1 MFTFVPGHEDKL
13 GETMLRIKSAV
24 FAGSAML
31 AGSLLWVTIG
41 SQSVIAQDGH
51 GPHHAPAAESWSHGD
66 EFARA
71 LAAGMDLMHREMMA
85 PSPTGNADVDF
96 LATMIPHHAGAVEMA
111 RLVLIHGKDPLVRRL
126 AEEIIASQQ
135 AEIAAMLARLKI
147 LQQGADPSPGGYPTL
162 GSTRGGAR

>member
-1 MFTFVPGHEDKL
+1 MPQKNT
-13 GETMLRIKSAV
+13 A
-24 FAGSAML
+24 FAIAMTALL
-31 AGSLLWVTIG
+31 AGFLLSAAIG
-41 SQSVIAQDGH
+41 PQPVLAQHDH
-51 GPHHAPAAESWSHGD
+51 HHASAANIWAHGD

-71 LAAGMDLMHREMMA
+71 LAASMDKMHRDMMA

-111 RLVLIHGKDPLVRRL
+111 RLVLIHGRDPLVRRL

-135 AEIAAMLARLKI
+135 AEIAAMEARLKI

-162 GSTRGGAR
+162 GSTRGANP

>member
-1 MFTFVPGHEDKL
+1 MTTIPQKN
-13 GETMLRIKSAV
+13 TA
-24 FAGSAML
+24 FAIAITALL
-31 AGSLLWVTIG
+31 AGCLLSAAIDPQAV
-41 SQSVIAQDGH
+41 VAQHDH
-51 GPHHAPAAESWSHGD
+51 HHAGAANIWTQGD

-71 LAAGMDLMHREMMA
+71 LTAGMDKMHRDMMA

-135 AEIAAMLARLKI
+135 AEIVAMQARLKI

-162 GSTRGGAR
+162 GSTRGPAR